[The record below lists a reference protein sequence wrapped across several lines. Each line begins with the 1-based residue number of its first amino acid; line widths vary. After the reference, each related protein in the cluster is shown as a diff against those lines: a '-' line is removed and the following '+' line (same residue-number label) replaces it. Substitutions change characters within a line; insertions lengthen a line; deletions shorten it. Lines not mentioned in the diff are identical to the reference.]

1 MRTFQRRIAAAIGA
15 ALGVDPAPL
24 ESQFSTPPD
33 RKLGDLAFPCF
44 LLSKELKR
52 APVQIAGELAA
63 LDLGLEW
70 VSEVT
75 AAGPYANFRFHRE
88 QFARQALAEI
98 RSSGDE
104 FGCSEAGAGRTI
116 VIDYSSPNIAKHLAV
131 HHLRSTMLG
140 QAMAN
145 IFRAAGYTVVGVN
158 HLGDWGTGFGK
169 LLCALERY
177 GSEDGLTE
185 SPLSERD
192 DAITVLNGLYTRF
205 NNEAKDHPELDDEAR
220 AWFQRLEAG
229 DELARARWKEI
240 RQFSLARFQQ
250 VYDRLGVKFDEVI
263 GESFFEDRMP
273 VVIAELEEKGLL
285 EESEDAQVVMVGEDI
300 PPFLVRKKD
309 GTTLYGT
316 RDLAAVKQRW
326 DTWHFDRCLYVVD
339 AGQGLHFRQLFT
351 VAQMLGWE
359 CADRLEH
366 SAFGV
371 MRMQVDGGW
380 AKGRTRE
387 GHVVLLEDVLDHAVE
402 KARAVLLEKNPDIED
417 PDAIAE
423 AVGVGAVIF
432 SDMKARRIKDV
443 NFDLEKIVSFEGETG
458 AYLQNTHVRFCGLLR
473 KSERQGF
480 DPAAGAG
487 AALTT
492 DEDLTLLQELLRF
505 PEVVERAAEEAEPS
519 IVSQYLLG
527 VASAFNT
534 YYAQHRVV
542 DEAPEHAA
550 RTADR
555 LALVDRVRVTLRNGL
570 RLLGITPLERM

>member
-1 MRTFQRRIAAAIGA
+1 MRTYQRRVAAAIGA
-15 ALGVDPAPL
+15 LLGVDSTPL

-33 RKLGDLAFPCF
+33 RTLGDLAFPCF
-44 LLSKELKR
+44 LLAKELKR
-52 APVQIAGELAA
+52 SPAQIAGEVAA
-63 LDLGLEW
+63 ADLGLDWLAET
-70 VSEVT
+70 T
-75 AAGPYANFRFHRE
+75 AAGPYANFRFDRE
-88 QFARQALAEI
+88 KFARAALAEI
-98 RSSGDE
+98 QDAGDA
-104 FGCSEAGAGRTI
+104 FGESDAGADRTI

-145 IFRAAGYTVVGVN
+145 IFRCAGYTVVGVN
-158 HLGDWGTGFGK
+158 HLGDWGTSFGK
-169 LLCALERY
+169 LLCAIERY
-177 GSEDGLTE
+177 GEDEGLIE
-185 SPLSERD
+185 NPLSDRED
-192 DAITVLNGLYTRF
+192 PIATLNSLYTRF
-205 NNEAKDHPELDDEAR
+205 NLEAKENPELDDAAR

-229 DELARARWKEI
+229 DALARERWKEI
-240 RQFSLARFQQ
+240 RTFSLARFQAI
-250 VYDRLGVKFDEVI
+250 YDRLGVQFDEVI

-273 VVIAELEEKGLL
+273 AVIAELEEKGLL
-285 EESEDAQVVMVGEDI
+285 EESDEAQVVDVGEDI

-316 RDLAAVKQRW
+316 RDLAAVRHRW
-326 DTWHFDRCLYVVD
+326 DTWKFDRCLYVVD

-351 VAQMLGWE
+351 VAEKLGWE
-359 CADRLEH
+359 CAERLEH

-371 MRMQVDGGW
+371 MRMPVDGGW
-380 AKGRTRE
+380 AKGRTRA
-387 GHVVLLEDVLDHAVE
+387 GQVVLLEDVLDHAVQ
-402 KARAVLLEKNPDIED
+402 KARAVVLEKNPEIED

-423 AVGVGAVIF
+423 AVGVGSVIF

-458 AYLQNTHVRFCGLLR
+458 AYLQFTHVRFCGILR

-480 DPAAGAG
+480 DFGRGEGAH
-487 AALTT
+487 LTT

-505 PEVVERAAEEAEPS
+505 PEVVERAAEEAEPA

-527 VASAFNT
+527 VASAFNN

-542 DEAPEHAA
+542 DEDPAFAA
-550 RTADR
+550 RTEDR

-570 RLLGITPLERM
+570 RLLGVTPLERM